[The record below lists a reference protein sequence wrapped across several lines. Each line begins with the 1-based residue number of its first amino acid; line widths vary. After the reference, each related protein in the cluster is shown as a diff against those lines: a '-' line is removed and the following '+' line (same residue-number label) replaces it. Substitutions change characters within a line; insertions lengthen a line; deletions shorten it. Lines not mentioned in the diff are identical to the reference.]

1 MGRRKELVPP
11 GSFEKRQFHNLSD
24 VRREMVTL
32 YWQAKSGRVDSRIAP
47 SLVRL
52 LDLIA
57 HYMVETEAEVQ
68 AQRLR
73 EQIESAR
80 QELLTRG
87 ISVPPVIDVVPD
99 RGHQLMG
106 WRERFY

>member
-1 MGRRKELVPP
+1 MTLPRKDRLPC
-11 GSFEKRQFHNLSD
+11 GTFERRQFHNLSD

-32 YWQAKSGRVDSRIAP
+32 YWQVKSGRVDNRIAP
-47 SLVRL
+47 SLVKL

-80 QELLTRG
+80 QELLARG
-87 ISVPPVIDVVPD
+87 VSVPPVIDVVPD
-99 RGHQLMG
+99 RIIN
-106 WRERFY
+106 

>member
-68 AQRLR
+68 AR
-73 EQIESAR
+73 ELHQQIETVR
-80 QELLTRG
+80 NELIARG
-87 ISVPPVIDVVPD
+87 ISVPTIDMTPD
-99 RGHQLMG
+99 QIIN
-106 WRERFY
+106 

>member
-1 MGRRKELVPP
+1 MTLRRKDRLPC
-11 GSFEKRQFHNLSD
+11 GTFERRQFHNLSD

-68 AQRLR
+68 AQRLHQ
-73 EQIESAR
+73 QIETVR
-80 QELLTRG
+80 NELIARG
-87 ISVPPVIDVVPD
+87 ISVPTIDMTPD
-99 RGHQLMG
+99 KIIN
-106 WRERFY
+106 

>member
-11 GSFEKRQFHNLSD
+11 GSFEKRQFHNLGD
-24 VRREMVTL
+24 VRREMVSL

-80 QELLTRG
+80 QELLARG
-87 ISVPPVIDVVPD
+87 VSVPPVIDVVPD
-99 RGHQLMG
+99 RIIN
-106 WRERFY
+106 

>member
-1 MGRRKELVPP
+1 MTLRRKDRLPC
-11 GSFEKRQFHNLSD
+11 GTFERRQFHNLSD

-73 EQIESAR
+73 EQIEAVR
-80 QELLTRG
+80 DDLLARG
-87 ISVPPVIDVVPD
+87 ISVPTIIDMTSEKILD
-99 RGHQLMG
+99 
-106 WRERFY
+106 

>member
-68 AQRLR
+68 AR
-73 EQIESAR
+73 ELHKQIEAVR
-80 QELLTRG
+80 DDLLARG
-87 ISVPPVIDVVPD
+87 ISVPTIDMTSD
-99 RGHQLMG
+99 KIIN
-106 WRERFY
+106 

>member
-1 MGRRKELVPP
+1 MTLRRKDRLPC
-11 GSFEKRQFHNLSD
+11 GTFERRQFHNLGD

-57 HYMVETEAEVQ
+57 HYMVEAEVQ

-73 EQIESAR
+73 LQIETVR
-80 QELLTRG
+80 NELIARG
-87 ISVPPVIDVVPD
+87 ISVPTIDITPD
-99 RGHQLMG
+99 KIIN
-106 WRERFY
+106 

>member
-1 MGRRKELVPP
+1 MARRKEVVPP
-11 GSFEKRQFHNLSD
+11 GSFEKRQFHSLGD
-24 VRREMVTL
+24 VRREMVSL
-32 YWQAKSGRVDSRIAP
+32 YWQAKSSRADSRIAP

-80 QELLTRG
+80 QELLARG
-87 ISVPPVIDVVPD
+87 VPVPPVIDVVPD
-99 RGHQLMG
+99 RVIN
-106 WRERFY
+106 

>member
-52 LDLIA
+52 LAEARDLSYSYFPGTIFN
-57 HYMVETEAEVQ
+57 H
-68 AQRLR
+68 
-73 EQIESAR
+73 
-80 QELLTRG
+80 
-87 ISVPPVIDVVPD
+87 
-99 RGHQLMG
+99 
-106 WRERFY
+106 

>member
-1 MGRRKELVPP
+1 MGRRKEVVPP
-11 GSFEKRQFHNLSD
+11 GSFEKRQFHNLGD

-68 AQRLR
+68 AR
-73 EQIESAR
+73 ELHQQIEAVR
-80 QELLTRG
+80 NELIARG
-87 ISVPPVIDVVPD
+87 ISVLTIDMMPNKIIN
-99 RGHQLMG
+99 
-106 WRERFY
+106 

>member
-1 MGRRKELVPP
+1 MARRKELVPP
-11 GSFEKRQFHNLSD
+11 GSFEKRQFHSLSD

-68 AQRLR
+68 AQRMHQ
-73 EQIESAR
+73 QIETVR
-80 QELLTRG
+80 NELIARG
-87 ISVPPVIDVVPD
+87 ISVPTIDMTPD
-99 RGHQLMG
+99 KIIN
-106 WRERFY
+106 

>member
-1 MGRRKELVPP
+1 MARRKELVPP

-32 YWQAKSGRVDSRIAP
+32 YWQAKSGRIDSRIAP

-68 AQRLR
+68 AQKLR
-73 EQIESAR
+73 EQIEAVRADLIS
-80 QELLTRG
+80 RG
-87 ISVPPVIDVVPD
+87 ISVPTIIDMTSEKI
-99 RGHQLMG
+99 LN
-106 WRERFY
+106 

>member
-11 GSFEKRQFHNLSD
+11 GSFEKRQFHNLGD

-32 YWQAKSGRVDSRIAP
+32 YWQAKSGRVDTRIAP

-80 QELLTRG
+80 QELLARG
-87 ISVPPVIDVVPD
+87 VSVPPVIAVVPD
-99 RGHQLMG
+99 RIIN
-106 WRERFY
+106 

>member
-1 MGRRKELVPP
+1 MARRKEVVPP

-24 VRREMVTL
+24 VRREMVAL
-32 YWQAKSGRVDSRIAP
+32 YWQVKMGRVDSRTAP

-57 HYMVETEAEVQ
+57 HYMVETEAEMQ

-80 QELLTRG
+80 QELLARG
-87 ISVPPVIDVVPD
+87 VSVPPVIDVVPG
-99 RGHQLMG
+99 RVIN
-106 WRERFY
+106 

>member
-11 GSFEKRQFHNLSD
+11 GSFEKRQFHNLGD
-24 VRREMVTL
+24 VRREMSTL
-32 YWQAKSGRVDSRIAP
+32 FWQCKAGKIDPKIAP
-47 SLVRL
+47 SLVKL

-57 HYMVETEAEVQ
+57 HYMCETEAEVQ

-80 QELLTRG
+80 QELLARG
-87 ISVPPVIDVVPD
+87 VPVPPVIDVLPD
-99 RGHQLMG
+99 RIIN
-106 WRERFY
+106 

>member
-1 MGRRKELVPP
+1 MTLRRKDRLPC
-11 GSFEKRQFHNLSD
+11 GTFERRQFHNLSD

-68 AQRLR
+68 AQRLHQ
-73 EQIESAR
+73 QIETAR
-80 QELLTRG
+80 NELIARG
-87 ISVPPVIDVVPD
+87 ISVPTIDMAPDKVIN
-99 RGHQLMG
+99 
-106 WRERFY
+106 

>member
-1 MGRRKELVPP
+1 MARRKELVPP

-24 VRREMVTL
+24 VRGEMVTL

-52 LDLIA
+52 LELIA

-73 EQIESAR
+73 EQIERAR
-80 QELLTRG
+80 QELLARG
-87 ISVPPVIDVVPD
+87 VSVPPVIDVVPG
-99 RGHQLMG
+99 RVIN
-106 WRERFY
+106 

>member
-1 MGRRKELVPP
+1 MARRKEVVPP

-73 EQIESAR
+73 EQIEAVRADLIS
-80 QELLTRG
+80 RG
-87 ISVPPVIDVVPD
+87 ISVPTIIDMTSEKI
-99 RGHQLMG
+99 LN
-106 WRERFY
+106 

>member
-1 MGRRKELVPP
+1 M
-11 GSFEKRQFHNLSD
+11 
-24 VRREMVTL
+24 
-32 YWQAKSGRVDSRIAP
+32 P

-73 EQIESAR
+73 EQIETVR
-80 QELLTRG
+80 NELIARG
-87 ISVPPVIDVVPD
+87 ISVPTVDLAPEKVIN
-99 RGHQLMG
+99 
-106 WRERFY
+106 

>member
-1 MGRRKELVPP
+1 MARRKELIPP
-11 GSFEKRQFHNLSD
+11 GSFEKRQFHNLGD
-24 VRREMVTL
+24 VRREMVSL

-68 AQRLR
+68 AQRLHQ
-73 EQIESAR
+73 QIETVR
-80 QELLTRG
+80 NELIARG
-87 ISVPPVIDVVPD
+87 ISVPTIDMTPDKKVIN
-99 RGHQLMG
+99 
-106 WRERFY
+106 

>member
-1 MGRRKELVPP
+1 MTLRRKDRLPC
-11 GSFEKRQFHNLSD
+11 GTFERRQFHNLSD

-32 YWQAKSGRVDSRIAP
+32 YWQAKSGSVDSRIAP

-73 EQIESAR
+73 EQIEAVRADLIS
-80 QELLTRG
+80 RG
-87 ISVPPVIDVVPD
+87 ISVPTIIDMTSEKI
-99 RGHQLMG
+99 LN
-106 WRERFY
+106 

>member
-1 MGRRKELVPP
+1 MTLRRKDRLPC
-11 GSFEKRQFHNLSD
+11 GTFERRQFHSLSD

-68 AQRLR
+68 AQQLR
-73 EQIESAR
+73 KQIEAVRADLIS
-80 QELLTRG
+80 RG
-87 ISVPPVIDVVPD
+87 ISVPTIDMTPD
-99 RGHQLMG
+99 KIIN
-106 WRERFY
+106 

>member
-1 MGRRKELVPP
+1 MTLRRKDRLPC
-11 GSFEKRQFHNLSD
+11 STFERRQFHNLSD

-73 EQIESAR
+73 EQIEAVRADLIS
-80 QELLTRG
+80 RG
-87 ISVPPVIDVVPD
+87 ISVPTIIDMTSEKI
-99 RGHQLMG
+99 LN
-106 WRERFY
+106 

>member
-1 MGRRKELVPP
+1 MARRKELIPP
-11 GSFEKRQFHNLSD
+11 GSFEKRQFHNLGD
-24 VRREMVTL
+24 VRREMVSL

-73 EQIESAR
+73 EQIEQAR
-80 QELLTRG
+80 QELLARG
-87 ISVPPVIDVVPD
+87 VPVPPVIDVVPD
-99 RGHQLMG
+99 RIIN
-106 WRERFY
+106 

>member
-1 MGRRKELVPP
+1 MARRKEVVPP

-47 SLVRL
+47 SVVRL

-57 HYMVETEAEVQ
+57 HYMVETEAEAQ
-68 AQRLR
+68 ARGLHQ
-73 EQIESAR
+73 QIETVR
-80 QELLTRG
+80 NELIARG
-87 ISVPPVIDVVPD
+87 ISVPTIDMTPDKKVIN
-99 RGHQLMG
+99 
-106 WRERFY
+106 

>member
-1 MGRRKELVPP
+1 MTLRRKDRLPC
-11 GSFEKRQFHNLSD
+11 GTFERRQFHNLGD

-47 SLVRL
+47 SLVKL

-80 QELLTRG
+80 QELLARG
-87 ISVPPVIDVVPD
+87 VPVPPVIDVVPG
-99 RGHQLMG
+99 RIIN
-106 WRERFY
+106 